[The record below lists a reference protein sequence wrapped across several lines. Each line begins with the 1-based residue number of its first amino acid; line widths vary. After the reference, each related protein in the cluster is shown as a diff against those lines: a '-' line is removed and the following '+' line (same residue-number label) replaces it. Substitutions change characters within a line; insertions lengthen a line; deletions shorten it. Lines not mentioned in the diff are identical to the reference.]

1 MSSKIMLVVPVTGKD
16 LYRERLEYL
25 RGLGMDVSVTVI
37 EEGAPSIESFY
48 DAAMSVPDT
57 LKRIE
62 EAEKKGYEAVVIDC
76 WCDPGL
82 EAAREKVDIPVIG
95 PGQASMLT
103 AMALGGRF
111 SVLGVTKNVVSHYWH
126 NIHAYGLGDRV
137 ASVRIVDV
145 PVLELH
151 KHRKKVLRH
160 LVEESVKAIE
170 EDGAGVLIIGCT
182 GLVFLKNDLERKLR
196 DRGYEVPII
205 DSILAALNFAQM
217 LVRSGLKQSRV
228 EYMKPPTK
236 TISSS
241 C

>member
-1 MSSKIMLVVPVTGKD
+1 MSSRIMLVVPVTGKD

-25 RGLGMDVSVTVI
+25 KGLGMDVSVTVVQ
-37 EEGAPSIESFY
+37 EGAPSIESFY
-48 DAAMSVPDT
+48 DAAMSVPHT

-76 WCDPGL
+76 WCDPG
-82 EAAREKVDIPVIG
+82 
-95 PGQASMLT
+95 QASMLT

-111 SVLGVTKNVVSHYWH
+111 SVLGVAKNVASHYWH

-151 KHRKKVLRH
+151 NRKKKVLRH
-160 LVEESVKAIE
+160 LVDESVKAIE

-182 GLVFLKNDLERKLR
+182 GLAFLKNDLERELR
-196 DRGYEVPII
+196 DRGYEIPII
-205 DSILAALNFAQM
+205 DSILTALNFAQM
-217 LVRSGLKQSRV
+217 LIRSGLKQSRV
-228 EYMKPPTK
+228 EYMKPPRK

>member
-1 MSSKIMLVVPVTGKD
+1 MLVVPVTGKG
-16 LYRERLEYL
+16 LYQERLEYL
-25 RGLGMDVSVTVI
+25 RGVGMDVDVTVI

-111 SVLGVTKNVVSHYWH
+111 SILGVTKNVVSHYWY
-126 NIHAYGLGDRV
+126 NIHAYGLGHRA

-151 KHRKKVLRH
+151 KHKQKVLQQ
-160 LVEESVKAIE
+160 LVDEGVKAIE
-170 EDGAGVLIIGCT
+170 EDGASVLIIGCT
-182 GLVFLKNDLERKLR
+182 GLAFLRNDLERKLR
-196 DRGYEVPII
+196 DKGYQVPII
-205 DSILAALNFAQM
+205 DSILTALNFAQM

-236 TISSS
+236 TTSRS